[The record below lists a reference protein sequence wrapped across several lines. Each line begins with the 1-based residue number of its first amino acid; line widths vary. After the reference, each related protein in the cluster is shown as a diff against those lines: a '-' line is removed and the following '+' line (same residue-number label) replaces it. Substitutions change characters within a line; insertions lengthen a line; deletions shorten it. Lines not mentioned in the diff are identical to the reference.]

1 MFEKDPTSF
10 SKDVVCSFIHP
21 EIFFSNAFLPRV
33 MFKFGD
39 AKINLASPVVQTVK
53 NLVAMWESWV

>member
-1 MFEKDPTSF
+1 
-10 SKDVVCSFIHP
+10 
-21 EIFFSNAFLPRV
+21 